1 MAGMIIRVN
10 REELVKNRIMSGF
23 SQRSLARE
31 IGISGAYLSQIEN
44 GDRNPGPGVAKKIAE
59 ALGVNYS
66 DIFFIDNVYK
76 SERKEI
82 SKVSA
87 S

>member
-1 MAGMIIRVN
+1 MTGMIIRVN

-44 GDRNPGPGVAKKIAE
+44 GDRNPGPE
-59 ALGVNYS
+59 
-66 DIFFIDNVYK
+66 
-76 SERKEI
+76 
-82 SKVSA
+82 
-87 S
+87 